1 MDINRYK
8 QELPVGEIA
17 DEVNCLLLTHPR
29 LIVTA
34 PPGAGK
40 STLLPLTLLERTAG
54 GKVVV
59 LEPRRLAARQVA
71 ERMAFMLGEP
81 VGRTVGYRMRLES
94 RVSEATRVEVVTE
107 GILTRMLVDDT
118 MLEGVD
124 VVVFDEFHERS
135 LASDVALA
143 MIREVQNVLRPDLRL
158 VVMSA
163 TIDATTL
170 CKALNAPLVE
180 SRGRM
185 FDVEIVYGSEADA
198 PHCAEQV
205 AQAVGRLHRQ
215 YEGDILAFLPGQAEI
230 LRCKELLGE
239 SLGSTEVYPLY
250 GMLSMQEQ
258 QRALASSPSGYRKV
272 VLATPVAET
281 SLTIEGIRIV
291 VDSGFCRKPVFD
303 LHSALSRMETVRIS
317 RDMATQRSGRAG
329 RVAQGICYRLWS
341 KATDLRM
348 EECRRPEVV
357 EADLAPMLLDIAAW
371 GGGKVEE
378 LPWITPPQQ
387 AHVQQGR
394 QLLTLLGALDAQGC
408 LTPHGREL
416 ARIPCHPRLAQ
427 MLLKARTAEQKALAA
442 DLAALFEDRD
452 PAPQEHDAD
461 LHTRLLL
468 LREARRRG
476 AKGRWKR
483 IAEMAAQYRRLAGK
497 GVAEAN
503 EIPDPDVTGLLVASA
518 YPERI
523 AQRCGHSRY
532 RLAGGSYVQL
542 NDQDPLMAY
551 DWLAVAS
558 AGNRIFL
565 ASPVS
570 RETLE
575 PMTSVV
581 PTVYWDRHE
590 NRIVARSERRIG
602 LLVLDARPLSED
614 VSQQRMEVLCEVVKR
629 EGASLLTLD
638 EEAQRL
644 QRRIAAVASWHEEL
658 SLPDLSSESVY
669 AQADEWLPL
678 YAASAWSAADLKR
691 IDMRNVLWGMLSYE
705 QQQAVERLAPSH
717 IVVPTGSRIRVD
729 YRQGAEAPVLS
740 VRLQEC
746 FGLTDTPRVDDN
758 RRPVLMELLSPGF
771 KPVQLTQDL
780 RSFWESTYFEVRKEL
795 RRRYPKHHWP
805 DHPLEA
811 EAVRGVKRIIWH

>member
-1 MDINRYK
+1 MKIDIYK
-8 QELPVGEIA
+8 QSLPVGEIA
-17 DEVNCLLLTHPR
+17 DEVNRLLDTHAR
-29 LIVTA
+29 LVVTA

-40 STLLPLTLLERTAG
+40 STLLPLTLLERATG

-71 ERMAFMLGEP
+71 ERMASMLGEP
-81 VGRTVGYRMRLES
+81 VGRTVGYRMRLEN

-135 LASDVALA
+135 LTSDVALA
-143 MIREVQNVLRPDLRL
+143 MTREVQEVLRPDLRL
-158 VVMSA
+158 VLMSA
-163 TIDATTL
+163 TIDATAL
-170 CKALNAPLVE
+170 CQALDAPLVE

-185 FDVEIVYGSEADA
+185 FDVEILYGSDTDA
-198 PHCAEQV
+198 QHCAEQV
-205 AQAVGRLHRQ
+205 AQAIGRVHRQ
-215 YEGDILAFLPGQAEI
+215 FEGDILAFLPGQAEI
-230 LRCKELLGE
+230 LRCKELIGH
-239 SLGSTEVYPLY
+239 SLEGTEVCPLY
-250 GMLSMQEQ
+250 GMLPMQEQ
-258 QRALASSPSGYRKV
+258 QRAIAPSPPGCRKV

-281 SLTIEGIRIV
+281 SLTIEGVRIV
-291 VDSGFCRKPVFD
+291 VDSGLCRKPVFD
-303 LHSALSRMETVRIS
+303 LHSALSHMETVRIS

-329 RVAQGICYRLWS
+329 RVSQGVCYRLWS

-348 EECRRPEVV
+348 EECRQPEVV

-371 GGGKVEE
+371 GGGEVED
-378 LPWITPPQQ
+378 LPWITPPHP

-394 QLLTLLGALDAQGC
+394 QLLMLLGALDAQGR
-408 LTPHGREL
+408 LTSHGRDL
-416 ARIPCHPRLAQ
+416 ARIPCHPRMAQ
-427 MLLKARTAEQKALAA
+427 MLLKARTPEQKALAA
-442 DLAALFEDRD
+442 DLAALLEERD
-452 PAPQEHDAD
+452 PVPQEHDAN

-468 LREARRRG
+468 LREARCRG

-483 IAEMAAQYRRLAGK
+483 IADMAAQYRRLAGR
-497 GVAEAN
+497 GVTEVN
-503 EIPDPDVTGLLVASA
+503 EVPDSEDTGTLIASA

-523 AQRCGHSRY
+523 AQCCGHGRY

-542 NDQDPLMAY
+542 DDQDPLMAY
-551 DWLAVAS
+551 DWLAIAS
-558 AGNRIFL
+558 MGNRIFL

-570 RETLE
+570 HEALE
-575 PMTSVV
+575 AMARTV
-581 PTVYWDRHE
+581 PNVCWDRCE
-590 NRIVARSERRIG
+590 ARVIARRERRIG
-602 LLVLDARPLSED
+602 LLVLDAQPLTDD
-614 VSQQRMEVLCEVVKR
+614 VSRQRMEVLCDVVKR
-629 EGASLLTLD
+629 EGASLLTMD
-638 EEAQRL
+638 EEVQRL
-644 QRRIAAVASWHEEL
+644 QRRVATLSGWHPEL
-658 SLPDLSSESVY
+658 ELPDLSSEAVF

-678 YAASAWSAADLKR
+678 YAASAWSAADLRR
-691 IDMRNVLWGMLSYE
+691 IDMRAVMWGMLSYE
-705 QQQAVERLAPSH
+705 QQQEVERLAPTH

-746 FGLTDTPRVDDN
+746 FGLTETPRVDDN

-780 RSFWESTYFEVRKEL
+780 HSFWETTYFEVRKEL

-811 EAVRGVKRIIWH
+811 EAVRGVKRK